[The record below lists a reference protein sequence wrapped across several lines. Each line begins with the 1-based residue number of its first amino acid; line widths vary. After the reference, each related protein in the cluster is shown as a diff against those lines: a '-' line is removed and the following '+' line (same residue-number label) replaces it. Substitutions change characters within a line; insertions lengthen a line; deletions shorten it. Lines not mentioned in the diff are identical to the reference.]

1 MKESRSGNAMN
12 RRQLLTMAGA
22 ATTGAVLATA
32 GNVASADH
40 HEKAHGHKDADYAV
54 AVMRPTKGNKT
65 RGTVTFR
72 VTKKGVQINA
82 NINGLTPNQKH
93 AIHIHEFGDIRAT
106 DGTGT
111 GGHYNPEGHDHS
123 LPEKGDKRHAGDLG
137 NLQADAEGKA
147 KYKLVVDN
155 ITINGHKNPIAG
167 RGVIIHEKA
176 DDGGQP
182 TGNAGPRISQG
193 TIGIGKMPEPKKKE
207 ATENSAK
214 APASNVK

>member
-1 MKESRSGNAMN
+1 MSDKQTNASGSSMN

-22 ATTGAVLATA
+22 ATTGAVLASTVKQVSA
-32 GNVASADH
+32 ADH
-40 HEKAHGHKDADYAV
+40 EKEHAHHAAKEADFAV

-72 VTKKGVQINA
+72 VTKKGV
-82 NINGLTPNQKH
+82 NIMAKIKGLTPSQKH
-93 AIHIHEFGDIRAT
+93 AIHIHELGDIRAS

-123 LPEKGDKRHAGDLG
+123 LPDKSEKRHAGDLG
-137 NLQADAEGKA
+137 NLQADAEGNA
-147 KYKLVVDN
+147 TLKLTVNN
-155 ITINGHKNPIAG
+155 ISINGHKNPIAG
-167 RGVIIHEKA
+167 RGVIIHAKP

-193 TIGIGKMPEPKKKE
+193 TIGIGKAPEPKKKDD
-207 ATENSAK
+207 AK
-214 APASNVK
+214 